1 MALTKITGKIG
12 DSSTNIT
19 GSSISGASLYGTVG
33 TVAQNSI
40 TSATSLASVGTIGT
54 GIWNSTFG
62 STANT
67 LISGSA
73 NAANISGSLGT
84 NAILIRSLT
93 AANISGSFEGGGST
107 KISGSSTSTGSFG
120 KLLGDGSS
128 LTGITTDISALETNI
143 AMLGF
148 YRAADNSKAVYN
160 LQDQVIDEFVSS
172 GGVDSANSSDQT
184 LRDGHY
190 SGFGV
195 GSASDTYTKLLING
209 NSLEDSSDSRHG
221 VTANGNPTINGST
234 YKFGSGSMHF
244 DGTGDYLT
252 IHHHAD
258 WNFGDND
265 FTIEFWM
272 NTDVIS
278 ADGSIGLITKG
289 WSGENHAWGVYRVTD
304 TIKLYASNSA
314 GNGWEFTE
322 EMVTG
327 LSAGT
332 WYHIAIVR
340 NGDNYTGYKDGVA
353 DQTFTNSH
361 TLIET
366 SLGVSIGSQYTG
378 YDFEGYLD
386 EIRISKGVARWTSDF
401 TPPTSAYSSYDSY
414 TKLMLH
420 FPGDKSTSSH
430 NMAFSGSGIT
440 SFMPKFD
447 HSSAMYFDGSGD
459 YLEVADS
466 DDWDW
471 ENDFTV
477 DYWFKPLSWDST
489 TDGVT
494 TFSQASSAT
503 KGFWTRHRAIPKVTW
518 DAQDG
523 GSTLDL
529 DVNIDADDGPKVG
542 EWAHWAWIRSGDEW
556 YVYINGTRANQAY
569 PAGTTDNNPGSAI
582 TAPLRIGKS
591 PYRFD
596 DALHGYID
604 EFRVSNS
611 VRWATTFTPPTSEY
625 DNPDSNT
632 KLLIRSDTT
641 DGSTTFT
648 DSSPEGHTVTRGG
661 GTKHFAPKFGGSAMY
676 FDGSSDAWLTL
687 GDHADWDWGTGDFT
701 VDCWIY
707 FTGDSTNYN
716 NTVNLISRQD
726 VSENPDQS
734 NWFLRLTAPASS
746 GVRWDIWRGDRDY
759 TADIANNTVENTWV
773 HFVWLRDGSDM
784 RVYHNGTQIGSD
796 YTTIGDA
803 TYSFTGNDLYIG
815 SRMWDGDHDHN
826 QHW

>member
-1 MALTKITGKIG
+1 
-12 DSSTNIT
+12 
-19 GSSISGASLYGTVG
+19 
-33 TVAQNSI
+33 
-40 TSATSLASVGTIGT
+40 
-54 GIWNSTFG
+54 
-62 STANT
+62 
-67 LISGSA
+67 
-73 NAANISGSLGT
+73 
-84 NAILIRSLT
+84 
-93 AANISGSFEGGGST
+93 
-107 KISGSSTSTGSFG
+107 
-120 KLLGDGSS
+120 
-128 LTGITTDISALETNI
+128 
-143 AMLGF
+143 MLGF

-209 NSLEDSSDSRHG
+209 NSLEDSSDSRHA

-244 DGTGDYLT
+244 DGTGDYLQVSTMDSLSSGIWT
-252 IHHHAD
+252 IDCWWMTTDITTQAQTVLS
-258 WNFGDND
+258 GDDMYWGILFNY
-265 FTIEFWM
+265 
-272 NTDVIS
+272 
-278 ADGSIGLITKG
+278 DGSGKMLI
-289 WSGENHAWGVYRVTD
+289 D
-304 TIKLYASNSA
+304 L
-314 GNGWEFTE
+314 GNGSSWSIANEVYGTK
-322 EMVTG
+322 T
-327 LSAGT
+327 SWANDT
-332 WYHIAIVR
+332 WYHIALIFDG
-340 NGDNYTGYKDGVA
+340 NAYKLYIDGSL
-353 DQTFTNSH
+353 DLTIT
-361 TLIET
+361 T
-366 SLGVSIGSQYTG
+366 STSIGSSSEFNIGVWGNNNWGFHKG
-378 YDFEGYLD
+378 YID
-386 EIRISKGVARWTSDF
+386 EIRVSKGIARWTSSF

-430 NMAFSGSGIT
+430 NVTFNGIT

-471 ENDFTV
+471 ESDFTV
-477 DYWFKPLSWDST
+477 DYWFKPLSWDSN
-489 TDGVT
+489 TDGFT

-542 EWAHWAWIRSGDEW
+542 EWAHWAWIRSGDDW

-604 EFRVSNS
+604 EFRVSNT

-661 GTKHFAPKFGGSAMY
+661 GTKHFAPKFGRSAMY
-676 FDGSSDAWLTL
+676 FSGSYLEPQSTTLLDITSNSQSFTYDLWVYPTSIATSGPDPYRFTSLISKDLVYLSFGFESDGTIKFYTYDGSEHYCETSAGIMQTNQWQHIAYVSNAGTL
-687 GDHADWDWGTGDFT
+687 AIYYNGVSKTLNSTTLVRPTQTPGTGVGIEPKIGHADTGQAADAFIGYMDEIRISDGIARTDAGQDLALTNGSFTPPTEAYSDVTIEDMTLQSVATTAEAAPTSGDIVMLIENAAGTAVLNTDIKAYVSRNGGTTFTEGTLTDEGSWGTNKKILAFHDL
-701 VDCWIY
+701 D
-707 FTGDSTNYN
+707 
-716 NTVNLISRQD
+716 ISGQ
-726 VSENPDQS
+726 
-734 NWFLRLTAPASS
+734 SS
-746 GVRWDIWRGDRDY
+746 GTSMKYKI
-759 TADIANNTVENTWV
+759 
-773 HFVWLRDGSDM
+773 
-784 RVYHNGTQIGSD
+784 
-796 YTTIGDA
+796 TT
-803 TYSFTGNDLYIG
+803 
-815 SRMWDGDHDHN
+815 HN
-826 QHW
+826 QAANKETRIHAVSLAWS